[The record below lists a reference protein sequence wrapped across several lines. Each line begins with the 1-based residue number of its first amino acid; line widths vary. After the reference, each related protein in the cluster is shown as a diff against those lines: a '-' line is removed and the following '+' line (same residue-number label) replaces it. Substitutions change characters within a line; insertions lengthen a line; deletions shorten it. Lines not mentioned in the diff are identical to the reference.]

1 MKKNKAVLLNLA
13 NKLTLSR
20 ILLVPIIVVLLLFPG
35 KWTCLFAT
43 LLFILA
49 SATDWIDGYVA
60 RRSGTVTS
68 FGKFL
73 DPLADKVLISSILI
87 MLTQHGWVPGWI
99 VAVIVARELM
109 VTGMR
114 AMAMEQGVVI
124 AADKY
129 GKLKTIVQIFALIP
143 LTLHYRWF
151 GLNPLPL
158 GSVLLYIALV
168 LTVFSGANYLYA
180 FRNCWND
187 SHSQEKE

>member
-20 ILLVPIIVVLLLFPG
+20 MLLVPIIVVLLLFPG

-49 SATDWIDGYVA
+49 SATDWVDGYVA

-87 MLTQHGWVPGWI
+87 MLAQHGWVPGWI
-99 VAVIVARELM
+99 VSVIVARELI

-124 AADKY
+124 AADKL
-129 GKLKTIVQIFALIP
+129 GKLKTLLQCFSIVL
-143 LTLHYRWF
+143 LL
-151 GLNPLPL
+151 LDNPLFRLIGVPMDQIVTYL
-158 GSVLLYIALV
+158 AALFTVWSCVDYIIKNRNLV
-168 LTVFSGANYLYA
+168 ST
-180 FRNCWND
+180 
-187 SHSQEKE
+187 K

>member
-1 MKKNKAVLLNLA
+1 MKKIKAVLLNLA

>member
-20 ILLVPIIVVLLLFPG
+20 MLLVPIIVVLLLFPG

-49 SATDWIDGYVA
+49 SATDWVDGYVA

-87 MLTQHGWVPGWI
+87 MLAQHGWVPGWI
-99 VAVIVARELM
+99 VSVIVARELI

-129 GKLKTIVQIFALIP
+129 GKLKTIAQIFALIP
-143 LTLHYRWF
+143 LTLHYEWF

-158 GSVLLYIALV
+158 GHILLYIALA
-168 LTVFSGANYLYA
+168 LSVFSGGNYLYA

-187 SHSQEKE
+187 SHVSEKE

>member
-35 KWTCLFAT
+35 MWTCLFAT

>member
-20 ILLVPIIVVLLLFPG
+20 ILLVPIIVVLLLFPS

-43 LLFILA
+43 LLFMLA

-73 DPLADKVLISSILI
+73 DPLADKILIASILI
-87 MLTQHGWVPGWI
+87 MLAQHGWVPGWI
-99 VAVIVARELM
+99 VAIIVARELM

-129 GKLKTIVQIFALIP
+129 GKFKTIFQIFALIP
-143 LTLHYRWF
+143 LTLHYSWF
-151 GLNPLPL
+151 GFNLVPF
-158 GSVLLYIALV
+158 GSFLLYIALV
-168 LTVFSGANYLYA
+168 LTIFSGANYLYE

-187 SHSQEKE
+187 SHCSEKE

>member
-73 DPLADKVLISSILI
+73 DPLADQVLISSILI

>member
-187 SHSQEKE
+187 RQNKEKE